1 MAADEYKIDPFAHV
15 ADSNHFELFEGVT
28 IHLPAREDLPSF
40 LQPLFPLGFTKFM
53 LLQLVAALIILAL
66 FLPLARRIATGEPP
80 RGRLWNFLEWV
91 LTFVRDQIARPG
103 IGEHDYKRFLP
114 LLWTMFLFILVMN
127 LLGMVPFLASP
138 TASLAV
144 TGVLALVSFIIIHLN
159 GVQAN
164 HGVVGYLKTFVPP
177 IDTNDPVMKYLG
189 PPIKVMMFFLE
200 ILTAF
205 IRAIVLAVRLFAN
218 MLAGHSVLAIILSF
232 IALIGHAAFN
242 SSLADNLFWPV
253 TGGSVLLCVALSLL
267 ELFVACLQAFV
278 FVFLTAI
285 FIGLAMHPQH

>member
-1 MAADEYKIDPFAHV
+1 MAAAKYEPDPLGHV
-15 ADSNHFELFEGVT
+15 ADSNHIEFFEGVRLN
-28 IHLPAREDLPSF
+28 LPRREDLPSF
-40 LQPLFPLGFTKFM
+40 LQPIFPEGITRFM
-53 LLQLVAALIILAL
+53 VLELLAAVIILAL

-114 LLWTMFLFILVMN
+114 VLWTMFLFILFMN

-144 TGVLALVSFIIIHLN
+144 TGVLALVSFIIIHVN

-164 HGVVGYLKTFVPP
+164 HGIVGYLKTFVPP

-200 ILTAF
+200 ILSAF

-218 MLAGHSVLAIILSF
+218 MLAGHTVLAIILMF
-232 IALIGHAAFN
+232 IALIGHAAYD
-242 SSLADNLFWPV
+242 SAVADKLFWPV
-253 TGGSVLLCVALSLL
+253 TGASVLMCVALSLL

>member
-1 MAADEYKIDPFAHV
+1 MAGEAFKIDPFGHV
-15 ADSNHFELFEGVT
+15 ADSHHIHLFEGLT
-28 IHLPAREDLPSF
+28 IHLPTREDLPAF
-40 LQPLFPLGFTKFM
+40 LQPIFPEGITKFM
-53 LLQLVAALIILAL
+53 LLMLVAAAIIVAV
-66 FLPLARRIATGEPP
+66 FIPLARRIATGQPP
-80 RGRLWNFLEWV
+80 RGRLDNFLEWT
-91 LTFVRDQIARPG
+91 LTFVRDQVARPG

-114 LLWTMFLFILVMN
+114 FLWTLFLFVLLMN
-127 LLGMVPFLASP
+127 LMGMVPFLASA

-144 TGVLALVSFIIIHLN
+144 TGALALVSFFVIHYN
-159 GVQAN
+159 GIKAN
-164 HGVVGYLKTFVPP
+164 HGFLGYLKTFVPP

-200 ILTAF
+200 ILSAF

-218 MLAGHSVLAIILSF
+218 MLAGHTVLFIILSF
-232 IALIGHAAFN
+232 VTMAGHAAYN
-242 SSLADNLFWPV
+242 SAVADTLFWPI
-253 TGGSVLLCVALSLL
+253 TGASVLMCVALSLL

>member
-15 ADSNHFELFEGVT
+15 ADSLHIQLFEGVT
-28 IHLPAREDLPSF
+28 IDLPRREDLPGF
-40 LQPLFPLGFTKFM
+40 LQPIFPHGFTKFM
-53 LLQLVAALIILAL
+53 LLELVAAIIILAL

-91 LTFVRDQIARPG
+91 LTFVRDQVARPG

-114 LLWTMFLFILVMN
+114 LLWTMFLFILLMD
-127 LLGMVPFLASP
+127 LIGLVPFMASP

-144 TGVLALVSFIIIHLN
+144 TGVLALVCFIIIHVN

-164 HGVVGYLKTFVPP
+164 HGLRGYMKTFVPP
-177 IDTNDPVMKYLG
+177 IDTNDPVMKWLG

-200 ILTAF
+200 ILSAF

-218 MLAGHSVLAIILSF
+218 MLAGHTVLFIILAF
-232 IALIGHAAFN
+232 IAMIGHAAYN
-242 SSLADNLFWPV
+242 SAVADKLFWPV
-253 TGGSVLLCVALSLL
+253 TAGSVLMSVALSLL

-285 FIGLAMHPQH
+285 YIGLAMHPQH